1 MGVFLWATT
10 PWSALPSP
18 WPWLLPRARSK
29 RQKPAVFPLKSSEV
43 YPISKAQRE
52 SHHFEKNLNDGIP
65 AFWLLEG
72 QIMKKIRMCVD
83 TDKTFAEG
91 FEEYILDCKSRNL
104 RDGTLRHYRESIK
117 QIYKR
122 VPPDTL
128 ISDLDEYTMPDFIVA
143 LRDDPNLNDV
153 SMGTYARDLKTL
165 MRFFM
170 KCEYLPYF
178 EIKIPKADKEAIET
192 YTDAELKR
200 LLKKPDIRKCGFVT
214 YRSWVIVNF
223 LLSTGIRQNS
233 LINIKIKDLDFDND
247 MVYINTTKNR
257 KSLIIPLNEDIVK
270 ILHEY
275 LKYRGGGS
283 EDWLFCSIYGEK
295 MTKGAN
301 YTALWDYSHS
311 RGLDKTGVHRYR
323 HTFAKKWVTMGG
335 SIVTLQKILGHS
347 SLAITEGYLN
357 MLTTDLKKDMN
368 EINIIRSLKQER
380 MQIVRH

>member
-1 MGVFLWATT
+1 
-10 PWSALPSP
+10 
-18 WPWLLPRARSK
+18 
-29 RQKPAVFPLKSSEV
+29 
-43 YPISKAQRE
+43 
-52 SHHFEKNLNDGIP
+52 
-65 AFWLLEG
+65 
-72 QIMKKIRMCVD
+72 MKKIRMCFPNE
-83 TDKTFAEG
+83 KTFQEG
-91 FEEYILDCKSRNL
+91 FEEYILDCKARNL
-104 RDGTLRHYRESIK
+104 RDGTINHYRESIK

-122 VPPDTL
+122 IPADTSISSMSPQTMADFYISLREDPD
-128 ISDLDEYTMPDFIVA
+128 
-143 LRDDPNLNDV
+143 LNEV

-170 KCEYLPYF
+170 KCKYLPFF
-178 EIKIPKADKEAIET
+178 EIPLPKADKAPIQT
-192 YTDAELKR
+192 YTDDELKM
-200 LLKKPDIRKCGFVT
+200 LLKKPDVLKCIFST

-223 LLSTGIRQNS
+223 LLSTGVRQNS
-233 LINIKIKDLDFDND
+233 LINIKIRDVDFDNSV
-247 MVYINTTKNR
+247 VYVNTTKNR
-257 KSLIIPLNEDIVK
+257 KPLIIPLNEDIIK
-270 ILHEY
+270 ILKEY
-275 LKYRGGGS
+275 LQYRGGGS